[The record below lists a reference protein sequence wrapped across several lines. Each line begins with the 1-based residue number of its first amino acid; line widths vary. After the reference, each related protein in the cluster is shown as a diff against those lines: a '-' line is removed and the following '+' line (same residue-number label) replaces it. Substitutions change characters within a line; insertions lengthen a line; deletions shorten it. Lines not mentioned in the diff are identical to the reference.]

1 MVRPVMPAP
10 ITATSKVCVV
20 SSGANGP
27 RATKPER
34 PSSQIEFTQ
43 QTYPVARSS
52 NRGENISYPG
62 RHFPVRA
69 TGGTGDRGFSG

>member
-1 MVRPVMPAP
+1 MPAP

-20 SSGANGP
+20 SSGANGT
-27 RATKPER
+27 RAAKPER
-34 PSSQIEFTQ
+34 PSSQMEFTQ
-43 QTYPVARSS
+43 QTYPVAHSS

-69 TGGTGDRGFSG
+69 TRGTGDRGFSG